1 MTEKEVNNADEAIGP
16 SSPDLGEEKDASV
29 STSSTTS
36 NAPKSTGEAGE
47 ACEDALAE
55 ARLEAARLKD
65 MWMRTAAEF
74 DNFRKRSRRETD
86 DARKLGQEEILRELL
101 PVFDNIERGIQ
112 GAQRAQEVKAVVDGL
127 QMILKQFE
135 STLGK
140 INIKKV
146 PSVGTP
152 FDPAVHEA
160 IQQVET
166 DQHPSGT
173 VIFEVQP
180 GYLQGEKLVR
190 AAMVVVAK
198 AKSVNATGQ
207 DGSANGTS

>member
-1 MTEKEVNNADEAIGP
+1 MTEKDVSRTENGNV
-16 SSPDLGEEKDASV
+16 SPELETE
-29 STSSTTS
+29 
-36 NAPKSTGEAGE
+36 
-47 ACEDALAE
+47 AE
-55 ARLEAARLKD
+55 ALLEAEEAPAEDPLAQAQLEAARLKD

-74 DNFRKRSRRETD
+74 DNFRKRSRREAD
-86 DARKLGQEEILRELL
+86 DAKKQGREDLLRELL
-101 PVFDNIERGIQ
+101 PVFDNLERGVQ
-112 GAQRAQEVKAVVDGL
+112 SAQRAQDVKAVIDGM

-135 STLGK
+135 QTLGK
-140 INIKKV
+140 LDIKKV
-146 PSVGTP
+146 VAVGTP

-180 GYLQGEKLVR
+180 GYIQGEKLLR

-198 AKSVNATGQ
+198 APASKTGAPGSEGSDNA
-207 DGSANGTS
+207 S

>member
-1 MTEKEVNNADEAIGP
+1 MTEKEVNNTDEATTVP
-16 SSPDLGEEKDASV
+16 SSPELEAELV
-29 STSSTTS
+29 SDDESEDSGVS
-36 NAPKSTGEAGE
+36 GARNDSAPRS
-47 ACEDALAE
+47 EDPLTQ

-74 DNFRKRSRRETD
+74 DNFRKRSRREVD
-86 DARKLGQEEILRELL
+86 DARKLGQEDILRELL
-101 PVFDNIERGIQ
+101 PVFDNLERGIQ
-112 GAQRAQEVKAVVDGL
+112 SAQRAQDVKAVVDGL

-135 STLGK
+135 STLSK

-198 AKSVNATGQ
+198 AKSPA
-207 DGSANGTS
+207 DGDNGADRAS